1 MLGEVEGAVIG
12 LRLGPMGGGGV
23 GRCRRCSANRAR
35 GCRCGA
41 RGAKLRGG
49 GQMWGFGGVSMER
62 RGQIWG
68 ERRGFGA
75 WGCNVGG
82 RGELWGRCG
91 ALPGG
96 APSSRCYGNALLTAA
111 SFVAM
116 ATPAR
121 LLSCCYGSTCQ
132 SNPSLWQ
139 PALPPPSR
147 LLWQPA
153 SSPSPPQTTPHFFPF
168 FSIFLAIFIP
178 QTPPFP
184 PRGSFTSPPQTPL
197 PAAGGW
203 GLGGAASFCPI
214 SPAPWGAE

>member
-1 MLGEVEGAVIG
+1 MLGEVEGTVIG

-23 GRCRRCSANRAR
+23 GRCRRCSANMAR

-139 PALPPPSR
+139 PDLPTPWLLQQHLPIKPIAMATRPSHPLDRKSTR
-147 LLWQPA
+147 LN
-153 SSPSPPQTTPHFFPF
+153 SSHFTQSRMPS
-168 FSIFLAIFIP
+168 SA
-178 QTPPFP
+178 
-184 PRGSFTSPPQTPL
+184 
-197 PAAGGW
+197 
-203 GLGGAASFCPI
+203 
-214 SPAPWGAE
+214 